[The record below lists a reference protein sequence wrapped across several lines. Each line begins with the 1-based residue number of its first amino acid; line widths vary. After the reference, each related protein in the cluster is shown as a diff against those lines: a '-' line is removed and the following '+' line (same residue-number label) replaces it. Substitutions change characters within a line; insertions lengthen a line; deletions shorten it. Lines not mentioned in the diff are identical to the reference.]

1 MGCGVDGGGV
11 GWRGFIVTGLSGIK
25 TGFAFFLMNL
35 QQRADGKRQ
44 HGKERG
50 RSGETN
56 MHLGG
61 NRHDFFIDFFFF
73 GGGGGE
79 RWKQTR
85 IWVEIV
91 RIKKKKKKKSSKK
104 QKQKQTTT
112 TNIKRG
118 DGGGGGGDNGCSIK
132 K

>member
-44 HGKERG
+44 QGKERG

-61 NRHDFFIDFFFF
+61 NRHDFFFFLGGGGVW
-73 GGGGGE
+73 GGGGGVE

-85 IWVEIV
+85 IWGWGGRAME
-91 RIKKKKKKKSSKK
+91 
-104 QKQKQTTT
+104 
-112 TNIKRG
+112 TNTHL
-118 DGGGGGGDNGCSIK
+118 GGNRQD
-132 K
+132 